1 MKIKHLVKFI
11 LLILSSSINYSQST
25 ISPLEIPL
33 NLSGTFGELRNTH
46 FHTGI
51 DIKTKGKQG
60 LKVRSIKNGDLVR
73 VRVNKGGYGKS
84 LYIKHTDGT
93 TSVYAHLKKFSKKI
107 ETYVKMIQYKK
118 QSYEIQ
124 DFPEAGVISF
134 NARELIGFTGNTG
147 GSSGPHLHFE
157 IRSSET
163 NNPLNPIKF
172 GLNIID
178 TIKPKVNGLYLYKV
192 YKDGKYDFLKKIEIK
207 KINDGSYLASTINYT
222 GSLGIGLS
230 YFDRQDRSYSKNGV
244 YSLDFNLNNNPT
256 FNYKMDEL
264 SFNDK
269 KHLKLLI
276 DLEKWNLEKNKIQKL
291 FTHPKSK
298 YSFISNSNSYGVFT
312 ILDNESSTGSIKIV
326 DFKGNRT
333 DVKLKFE
340 GIIKDSL
347 KNISNK
353 NTINPDYE
361 YNIDL
366 DGISV
371 KFLKNS
377 FYNPINLNIK
387 SNNDTLYLG
396 ENIHPLNKSF
406 EINFL
411 ITNNDSVTLK
421 KGFISKI
428 NKYGKPLF
436 LKTRKADSLWTV
448 KVSELGKYSLSID
461 TIPPIIKPLNFKK
474 NQWVSS
480 LKFLKLKVKD
490 DLSGI
495 KSIEGSINGSWVL
508 FEHEPKNS
516 IITYNF
522 SDLYFPNGKHILKI
536 KVEDLNGNESQ
547 YESVFFKKY

>member
-11 LLILSSSINYSQST
+11 LLISSSISYSQIT

-118 QSYEIQ
+118 KSYEIQ

-134 NARELIGFTGNTG
+134 NARELIGFSGNTG

-207 KINDGSYLASTINYT
+207 KINDGSYVASTINYT

-230 YFDRQDRSYSKNGV
+230 YFDRQDQSYSKNGV

-269 KHLKLLI
+269 RHLKLLI

-312 ILDNESSTGSIKIV
+312 ILDNESSTGSIKII

-333 DVKLKFE
+333 DIKLKFE

-428 NKYGKPLF
+428 NKHGKPLF
-436 LKTRKADSLWTV
+436 LKTRKVDSLWTV

-474 NQWVSS
+474 NEWVSS

-495 KSIEGSINGSWVL
+495 KSVEGSINGSWVL

>member
-11 LLILSSSINYSQST
+11 LLISSSISYSQIT

-118 QSYEIQ
+118 KSYEIQ

-134 NARELIGFTGNTG
+134 NARELIGFSGNTG

-207 KINDGSYLASTINYT
+207 KINDGSYVASTINYT

-230 YFDRQDRSYSKNGV
+230 YFDRQDQSYSKNGV

-269 KHLKLLI
+269 RHLKLLI

-312 ILDNESSTGSIKIV
+312 ILDNESSTGSIKII

-333 DVKLKFE
+333 DIKLKFE

-428 NKYGKPLF
+428 NKHGKPLF
-436 LKTRKADSLWTV
+436 LKTRKVDSLWTV

-495 KSIEGSINGSWVL
+495 KSIEGSINGNWVL

>member
-11 LLILSSSINYSQST
+11 LLISSSISYSQST

-118 QSYEIQ
+118 KSYEIQ

-134 NARELIGFTGNTG
+134 NARELIGFSGNTG

-207 KINDGSYLASTINYT
+207 KINDGSYVASTINYT

-230 YFDRQDRSYSKNGV
+230 YFDRQDQSYSKNGV

-269 KHLKLLI
+269 RHLKLLI

-312 ILDNESSTGSIKIV
+312 ILDNESSTGSIKII
-326 DFKGNRT
+326 DFIGNRT
-333 DVKLKFE
+333 DIKLKFE

-428 NKYGKPLF
+428 NKHGKPLF
-436 LKTRKADSLWTV
+436 LKTRKVDSLWTV

-474 NQWVSS
+474 NEWVSS

-495 KSIEGSINGSWVL
+495 KSVEGSINGSWVL

>member
-11 LLILSSSINYSQST
+11 LLISSSISYSQST

-118 QSYEIQ
+118 KSYEIQ

-134 NARELIGFTGNTG
+134 NARELIGFSGNTG

-207 KINDGSYLASTINYT
+207 KINDGSYVASTINYT

-230 YFDRQDRSYSKNGV
+230 YFDRQDQSYSKNGV

-269 KHLKLLI
+269 RHLKLLI

-312 ILDNESSTGSIKIV
+312 ILDNESSTGSIKII

-333 DVKLKFE
+333 DIKLKFE

-428 NKYGKPLF
+428 NKHGKPLF
-436 LKTRKADSLWTV
+436 LKTRKVDSLWTV

-474 NQWVSS
+474 NEWVSS

-495 KSIEGSINGSWVL
+495 KSVEGSINGSWVL

-547 YESVFFKKY
+547 YETVFFKKY

>member
-11 LLILSSSINYSQST
+11 LLISSSISYSQIT

-118 QSYEIQ
+118 KSYEIQ

-134 NARELIGFTGNTG
+134 NARELIGFSGNTG

-230 YFDRQDRSYSKNGV
+230 YFDRQDQSYSKNGV

-269 KHLKLLI
+269 RHLKLLI

-312 ILDNESSTGSIKIV
+312 ILDNESSTGSIKII

-333 DVKLKFE
+333 DIKLKFE

-428 NKYGKPLF
+428 NKHGKPLF
-436 LKTRKADSLWTV
+436 LKTRKVDSLWTV

-474 NQWVSS
+474 NEWVSS

-495 KSIEGSINGSWVL
+495 KSVEGSINGSWVL

>member
-11 LLILSSSINYSQST
+11 LLISSSISYSQST

-73 VRVNKGGYGKS
+73 VRVSKGGYGKS

-118 QSYEIQ
+118 KSYEIQ
-124 DFPEAGVISF
+124 DFPEPGVISF
-134 NARELIGFTGNTG
+134 NERELIGFSGNTG

-192 YKDGKYDFLKKIEIK
+192 YKDGKYDFLKKIKIK
-207 KINDGSYLASTINYT
+207 KINDGSYVASTINYT

-230 YFDRQDRSYSKNGV
+230 YFDRQDQSYSKNGV

-312 ILDNESSTGSIKIV
+312 ILDNESSTGSIKII

-333 DVKLKFE
+333 DIKLKLKFLQCI
-340 GIIKDSL
+340 G
-347 KNISNK
+347 
-353 NTINPDYE
+353 
-361 YNIDL
+361 
-366 DGISV
+366 
-371 KFLKNS
+371 
-377 FYNPINLNIK
+377 
-387 SNNDTLYLG
+387 
-396 ENIHPLNKSF
+396 
-406 EINFL
+406 
-411 ITNNDSVTLK
+411 
-421 KGFISKI
+421 
-428 NKYGKPLF
+428 
-436 LKTRKADSLWTV
+436 
-448 KVSELGKYSLSID
+448 
-461 TIPPIIKPLNFKK
+461 
-474 NQWVSS
+474 
-480 LKFLKLKVKD
+480 
-490 DLSGI
+490 
-495 KSIEGSINGSWVL
+495 
-508 FEHEPKNS
+508 
-516 IITYNF
+516 
-522 SDLYFPNGKHILKI
+522 
-536 KVEDLNGNESQ
+536 
-547 YESVFFKKY
+547 

>member
-11 LLILSSSINYSQST
+11 LLISSSISYSQST

-118 QSYEIQ
+118 KSYEIQ

-134 NARELIGFTGNTG
+134 NARELIGFSGNTG

-230 YFDRQDRSYSKNGV
+230 YFDRQDQSYSKNGV

-269 KHLKLLI
+269 RHLKLLI

-312 ILDNESSTGSIKIV
+312 ILDNESSTGSIKII

-333 DVKLKFE
+333 DIKLKFE

-428 NKYGKPLF
+428 NKHGKPLF
-436 LKTRKADSLWTV
+436 LKTRKVDSLWTV

-474 NQWVSS
+474 NEWVSS

-495 KSIEGSINGSWVL
+495 KSVEGSINGSWVL

>member
-11 LLILSSSINYSQST
+11 LLISSSISYSQST

-118 QSYEIQ
+118 KSYEIQ

-134 NARELIGFTGNTG
+134 NARELIGFSGNTG

-207 KINDGSYLASTINYT
+207 KINDGSYVASTINYT

-230 YFDRQDRSYSKNGV
+230 YFDRQDQSYSKNGV

-269 KHLKLLI
+269 RHLKLLI

-312 ILDNESSTGSIKIV
+312 ILNNESSTGSIKII
-326 DFKGNRT
+326 DFNGNRT

-428 NKYGKPLF
+428 NKHGKPLF
-436 LKTRKADSLWTV
+436 LKTRKVDSLWTV

-474 NQWVSS
+474 NEWVSS

-495 KSIEGSINGSWVL
+495 KSVEGSINGSWVL

>member
-11 LLILSSSINYSQST
+11 LLISSSISYSQST

-118 QSYEIQ
+118 KSYEIQ

-134 NARELIGFTGNTG
+134 NARELIGFSGNTG

-192 YKDGKYDFLKKIEIK
+192 YKDGKYDFLKKIKIK

-230 YFDRQDRSYSKNGV
+230 YFDRQDQSYSKNGV

-269 KHLKLLI
+269 RHLKLLI

-312 ILDNESSTGSIKIV
+312 ILDNESSTGSIKII

-333 DVKLKFE
+333 DIKLKFE

-428 NKYGKPLF
+428 NKHGKPLF
-436 LKTRKADSLWTV
+436 LKTRKVDSLWTV

-474 NQWVSS
+474 NEWVSS

-495 KSIEGSINGSWVL
+495 KSVEGSINGSWVL

>member
-11 LLILSSSINYSQST
+11 LLISSSISYSQST

-118 QSYEIQ
+118 KSYEIQ

-134 NARELIGFTGNTG
+134 NARELIGFSGNTG

-230 YFDRQDRSYSKNGV
+230 YFDRQDQSYSKNGV

-269 KHLKLLI
+269 RHLKLLI

-312 ILDNESSTGSIKIV
+312 ILDNESSTGSIKII

-333 DVKLKFE
+333 DIKLKFE

-428 NKYGKPLF
+428 NKHGKPLF
-436 LKTRKADSLWTV
+436 LKTRKVDSLWTV

-495 KSIEGSINGSWVL
+495 KSVEGSINGSWVL

>member
-11 LLILSSSINYSQST
+11 LLISSSISYSQST

-118 QSYEIQ
+118 KSYEIQ
-124 DFPEAGVISF
+124 DFPEPGVISF
-134 NARELIGFTGNTG
+134 NERELIGFSGNTG

-192 YKDGKYDFLKKIEIK
+192 YKDGKYDFLKKIKIK
-207 KINDGSYLASTINYT
+207 KINDGSYVASTINYT

-230 YFDRQDRSYSKNGV
+230 YFDRQDQSYSKNGV

-269 KHLKLLI
+269 RHLKLLI

-312 ILDNESSTGSIKIV
+312 ILDNESSTGSIKII

-333 DVKLKFE
+333 DIKLKFE

-428 NKYGKPLF
+428 NKHGKPLF
-436 LKTRKADSLWTV
+436 LKTRKVDSLWTV

-474 NQWVSS
+474 NEWVSS

-495 KSIEGSINGSWVL
+495 KSVEGSINGSWVL

>member
-11 LLILSSSINYSQST
+11 LLISSSISYSQST

-118 QSYEIQ
+118 KSYEIQ
-124 DFPEAGVISF
+124 DFPEPGVISF
-134 NARELIGFTGNTG
+134 NARELIGFSGNTG

-207 KINDGSYLASTINYT
+207 KINDGSYVASTINYT

-230 YFDRQDRSYSKNGV
+230 YFDRQDQSYSKNGV

-269 KHLKLLI
+269 RHLKLLI

-312 ILDNESSTGSIKIV
+312 ILDNESSTGSIKII

-333 DVKLKFE
+333 DIKLKFE

-428 NKYGKPLF
+428 NKHGKPLF
-436 LKTRKADSLWTV
+436 LKTRKVDSLWTV

-474 NQWVSS
+474 NEWVSS

-495 KSIEGSINGSWVL
+495 KSVEGSINGSWVL

>member
-11 LLILSSSINYSQST
+11 LLISSSISYSQST

-118 QSYEIQ
+118 KSYEIQ
-124 DFPEAGVISF
+124 DFPEPGAISF
-134 NARELIGFTGNTG
+134 NERELIGFSGNTG

-207 KINDGSYLASTINYT
+207 KINDGSYVASTINYT

-230 YFDRQDRSYSKNGV
+230 YFDRQDQSYSKNGV

-269 KHLKLLI
+269 RHLKLLI

-312 ILDNESSTGSIKIV
+312 ILDNESSTGSIKII

-333 DVKLKFE
+333 DIKLKFE

-428 NKYGKPLF
+428 NKHGKPLF
-436 LKTRKADSLWTV
+436 LKTRKVDSLWTV

-474 NQWVSS
+474 NEWVSS

-495 KSIEGSINGSWVL
+495 KSVEGSINGSWVL

>member
-11 LLILSSSINYSQST
+11 LLISSSISYSQST

-118 QSYEIQ
+118 KSYEIQ

-134 NARELIGFTGNTG
+134 NARELIGFSGNTG

-192 YKDGKYDFLKKIEIK
+192 YEDGKYDFLKKIKIK
-207 KINDGSYLASTINYT
+207 KINDGSYVASTINYT

-230 YFDRQDRSYSKNGV
+230 YFDRQDQSYSKNGV

-269 KHLKLLI
+269 RHLKLLI

-312 ILDNESSTGSIKIV
+312 ILDNESSTGSIKII

-333 DVKLKFE
+333 DIKLKFE

-396 ENIHPLNKSF
+396 ENIHPLNKNF

-428 NKYGKPLF
+428 NKHGKPLF
-436 LKTRKADSLWTV
+436 LKTRKVDSLWTV

-474 NQWVSS
+474 NEWVSS

-495 KSIEGSINGSWVL
+495 KSVEGSINGSWVL

>member
-11 LLILSSSINYSQST
+11 LLISSSISYSQST

-118 QSYEIQ
+118 KSYEIQ

-134 NARELIGFTGNTG
+134 NARELIGFSGNTG

-230 YFDRQDRSYSKNGV
+230 YFDRQDQSYSKNGV

-269 KHLKLLI
+269 RHLKLLI

-312 ILDNESSTGSIKIV
+312 ILNNESSTGSIKII

-333 DVKLKFE
+333 DIKLKFE

-428 NKYGKPLF
+428 NKHGKPLF
-436 LKTRKADSLWTV
+436 LKTRKVDSLWTV

-474 NQWVSS
+474 NEWVSS

-495 KSIEGSINGSWVL
+495 KSVEGSINGSWVL

>member
-11 LLILSSSINYSQST
+11 LLISSSISYSQST

-118 QSYEIQ
+118 KSYEIQ

-134 NARELIGFTGNTG
+134 NARELIGFSGNTG

-207 KINDGSYLASTINYT
+207 KINDGSYVASTINYT

-230 YFDRQDRSYSKNGV
+230 YFDRQDQSYSKNGV

-269 KHLKLLI
+269 RHLKLLI

-312 ILDNESSTGSIKIV
+312 ILDNESSTGSIKII

-333 DVKLKFE
+333 DIKLKFE

-428 NKYGKPLF
+428 NKHGKPLF
-436 LKTRKADSLWTV
+436 LKTRKVDSLWTV

-474 NQWVSS
+474 NEWVSS

-495 KSIEGSINGSWVL
+495 KSVEGSINGSWVL

>member
-11 LLILSSSINYSQST
+11 LLISSSISYSQST

-118 QSYEIQ
+118 KSYEIQ

-134 NARELIGFTGNTG
+134 NARELIGFSGNTG

-207 KINDGSYLASTINYT
+207 KINDGSYVASTINYT

-230 YFDRQDRSYSKNGV
+230 YFDRQDQSYSKNGV

-269 KHLKLLI
+269 RHLKLLI

-312 ILDNESSTGSIKIV
+312 ILDNESSTGSIKII

-333 DVKLKFE
+333 DIKLKFE

-428 NKYGKPLF
+428 NKHGKPLF
-436 LKTRKADSLWTV
+436 LKTRKVDSLWTV

-495 KSIEGSINGSWVL
+495 KSVEGSINGSWVL

>member
-11 LLILSSSINYSQST
+11 LLISSSISYSQST

-118 QSYEIQ
+118 KSYEIQ

-134 NARELIGFTGNTG
+134 NARELIGFSGNTG

-192 YKDGKYDFLKKIEIK
+192 YKDGKYDFLKKIKIK

-230 YFDRQDRSYSKNGV
+230 YFDRQDQSYSKNGV

-269 KHLKLLI
+269 RHLKLLI

-312 ILDNESSTGSIKIV
+312 ILDNESSTGSIKII

-333 DVKLKFE
+333 DIKLKFE

-428 NKYGKPLF
+428 NKHGKPLF
-436 LKTRKADSLWTV
+436 LKTRKVDSLWTV

-474 NQWVSS
+474 NEWVSS

-495 KSIEGSINGSWVL
+495 KSVEGSINGSWVL

-547 YESVFFKKY
+547 YETVFFKKY